1 MEPLKGMSEG
11 NVERKFW
18 GSLGVYEK
26 VESGSR
32 VVMDAGPLTMSI
44 NVVSLAAAEARS
56 YALI

>member
-44 NVVSLAAAEARS
+44 NVVSLAAA
-56 YALI
+56 